1 MGLCAS
7 TSNANIEEPK
17 KILSS
22 SDKNNNN
29 NNTELLKTNSQLD
42 IGGGAQ
48 RATSLTNKPVRTSV
62 AAVTLSFDD
71 IEMVDENNEMNASS
85 EDEDDDDDEDS
96 SSSDDEEIIVDDWL
110 ENGPTIEELKK
121 QEEVQRQLTKEKSK
135 ENEDKRNR
143 SKWSKFFEQFPRE
156 HQTELYNALSYETY
170 YDGDKIVEQGKDG
183 DTFYVI
189 TSGKAAITVTDEK
202 Q

>member
-22 SDKNNNN
+22 SDKNNSNN
-29 NNTELLKTNSQLD
+29 AELLKTNSQLD

-48 RATSLTNKPVRTSV
+48 RTTSLTNKPVRTSV

-71 IEMVDENNEMNASS
+71 IEMVDENNEMHASS
-85 EDEDDDDDEDS
+85 EDEDDDDDDDS

-135 ENEDKRNR
+135 ENKDKRN
-143 SKWSKFFEQFPRE
+143 PI
-156 HQTELYNALSYETY
+156 
-170 YDGDKIVEQGKDG
+170 KI
-183 DTFYVI
+183 FLF
-189 TSGKAAITVTDEK
+189 
-202 Q
+202 

>member
-22 SDKNNNN
+22 SDKSNN

-48 RATSLTNKPVRTSV
+48 RTTSLTNKPVRTSV

-71 IEMVDENNEMNASS
+71 IS
-85 EDEDDDDDEDS
+85 
-96 SSSDDEEIIVDDWL
+96 
-110 ENGPTIEELKK
+110 
-121 QEEVQRQLTKEKSK
+121 
-135 ENEDKRNR
+135 
-143 SKWSKFFEQFPRE
+143 
-156 HQTELYNALSYETY
+156 
-170 YDGDKIVEQGKDG
+170 
-183 DTFYVI
+183 
-189 TSGKAAITVTDEK
+189 
-202 Q
+202 